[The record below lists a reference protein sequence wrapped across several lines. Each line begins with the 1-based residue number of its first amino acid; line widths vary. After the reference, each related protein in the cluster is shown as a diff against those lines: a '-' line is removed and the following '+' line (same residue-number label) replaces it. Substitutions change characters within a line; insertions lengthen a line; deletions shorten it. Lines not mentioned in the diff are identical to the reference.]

1 MKINLV
7 KYRANWKI
15 IYTAWIVCSWLLANK
30 PSPNYYGYLFEE
42 YELTWW
48 IIGCIITLIAVWHLY
63 KGNWMQATLL
73 FLLFA
78 VPKFLVY
85 LGNMK
90 IVSEFIFKALGI

>member
-1 MKINLV
+1 MRCDIV
-7 KYRANWKI
+7 KYFTDWK
-15 IYTAWIVCSWLLANK
+15 TAYLIWIVCSWLLTNK

-42 YELTWW
+42 YELAWW

-63 KGNWMQATLL
+63 KSNWLQATLL

-85 LGNMK
+85 IGNME
-90 IVSEFIFKALGI
+90 IVSESIFEVLGI